1 MNNLKKVY
9 KGAIITT
16 CKKYRYLLT
25 RGYSGNPEDPFV
37 LFIGLNP
44 SIADSEIDDPTLRRC
59 LGFMEKWDLQA
70 LKIVNLFAYRATN
83 PNAMLIQSEPIGM
96 QNDRIIE
103 GEAKN
108 AKFIILCWG
117 NTGSHL
123 NRDKAVINLLE
134 KYSHKTFSFGLT
146 KLGQPKHPLY
156 LSKSTRLER
165 FLFETK
171 AEKLEL

>member
-1 MNNLKKVY
+1 MNNSKKVY

-25 RGYSGNPEDPFV
+25 RGYSGNPKDPFV

-70 LKIVNLFAYRATN
+70 LKMVNLFAYRATD
-83 PNAMLIQSEPIGM
+83 PKAMLIQSEPIGI

-103 GEAKN
+103 AEAKN

-117 NTGSHL
+117 NAGSHL
-123 NRDKAVINLLE
+123 NRDKAVISLLE
-134 KYSHKTFSFGLT
+134 KYSHKTFTFGLT
-146 KLGQPKHPLY
+146 KLAQPKHPLY

-165 FLFETK
+165 FLPKMEI
-171 AEKLEL
+171 E